1 MQLTKKQIGTHLIN
15 WVGTVLI
22 LLFSFFPIFNGEN
35 MWSMSGDNSTFLLII
50 VVPLILTGLSLF
62 LKGRDL
68 GLHLAWVIFTS
79 MVVTYLLFMHQI
91 VDAFGSLGSMFGRQN
106 NAVSFTFYLMYIVLL
121 ALLVYNAMAIL
132 GKADKL
138 QAVLGEKTGPTLNN
152 LGSKAKEMT
161 ENIKE
166 KTVEKKTETE
176 PEVVVE
182 DEVLVVEEPEQ
193 PEA

>member
-106 NAVSFTFYLMYIVLL
+106 DAVSFTFYLMYIVLL
-121 ALLVYNAMAIL
+121 ALLVYNSMAIL
-132 GKADKL
+132 GKVNKL
-138 QAVLGEKTGPTLNN
+138 QATLGEKTGPTLSN

-182 DEVLVVEEPEQ
+182 EPEQ
-193 PEA
+193 PKA